1 MLKNLVFRYC
11 APYLFGVTLQYDF
24 IVNNYGTI
32 KETFYELCLSART
45 DGTRHFLLGLSIHLT
60 DISHI
65 FLHFRRFLSLNSY
78 CCQEQCNGK

>member
-32 KETFYELCLSART
+32 KETFYEFYFDEKT
-45 DGTRHFLLGLSIHLT
+45 ITHVI
-60 DISHI
+60 
-65 FLHFRRFLSLNSY
+65 LNI
-78 CCQEQCNGK
+78 C